1 MQTGMQ
7 PPRLLYETT
16 SLYKTR
22 GGSPSVQGLNL
33 VPSFY
38 GPPLDYGRRTTHS
51 TYPPPIAT
59 IAKHV
64 LEGLTGQRGLA
75 YSRDTSSAQW

>member
-1 MQTGMQ
+1 M
-7 PPRLLYETT
+7 
-16 SLYKTR
+16 
-22 GGSPSVQGLNL
+22 PSADNL
-33 VPSFY
+33 VYPWLSYPSRITTLQKPAPGAIPARAKWLTATY
-38 GPPLDYGRRTTHS
+38 DHNWRTTHS

-64 LEGLTGQRGLA
+64 LEGLTGRRGLA